1 MRRLVRIISLY
12 PAVMQQPAAKHGA
25 RHGAAADILNGQ
37 TTDGWADQA
46 PAHATNII
54 TTHLRPPTANNGS
67 LALRPPSLNPI

>member
-46 PAHATNII
+46 PDHATNII

>member
-12 PAVMQQPAAKHGA
+12 PAVMQQPAAK
-25 RHGAAADILNGQ
+25 HGAAADILNGQ